1 VLFMLERNTAMQ
13 HNKLDY
19 GSACCQQ
26 QICREESCRV
36 KEPQSPT
43 PSHHPEDATC
53 RICLGDAEVRCH
65 EVRKLQLFSTQCQTP
80 IFRSP
85 RASTTQGGKLCS
97 LNFFPK
103 SCTVCS
109 SPIEHLCIR
118 RQAVSVNSCA
128 KAVPHAHRLSN
139 MYVLNLQDGK
149 LFSPC
154 KCAGSMKYVHVEC
167 LQRWRAEA
175 SNKSAYFRCEQCR
188 YRYNLRRVTASG
200 LLGSPCVLPLLTAV
214 IMLLGETF
222 HTLTLKCAHYNQSTM
237 LPNRSTFFHV

>member
-1 VLFMLERNTAMQ
+1 MQ
-13 HNKLDY
+13 QNKLDY

-26 QICREESCRV
+26 QICREESCREL

-53 RICLGDAEVRCH
+53 RICLGDAEVCCPRVQ
-65 EVRKLQLFSTQCQTP
+65 ELQLFSTQCKTQ

-85 RASTTQGGKLCS
+85 RASTTQDGKLLS
-97 LNFFPK
+97 DFLTYNAARL
-103 SCTVCS
+103 VAA
-109 SPIEHLCIR
+109 L
-118 RQAVSVNSCA
+118 
-128 KAVPHAHRLSN
+128 AHHQSN
-139 MYVLNLQDGK
+139 NHVLHPQEGK

-214 IMLLGETF
+214 IMLLGGTF
-222 HTLTLKCAHYNQSTM
+222 RT
-237 LPNRSTFFHV
+237 RTFEV